1 MNDCMTFPDT
11 VEEFMEQY
19 KIIDT
24 EQVYTNGTEFVP
36 IFRMKQWFEHLSSAQ
51 PVDKDTNVPTNDII
65 SRQAAMNAC
74 KNPEDGEYAYA
85 YGDEIE
91 KRLKALPLAEQWIP
105 VSERL
110 PEEDLFTGG
119 GKQFSNSV
127 LMTVYD
133 KNDEDTIV
141 DYGHTTDGEWYS
153 DTADEFI
160 ESIADWKVIAWMP
173 LPEPYKEE
181 EE

>member
-1 MNDCMTFPDT
+1 MNDTI
-11 VEEFMEQY
+11 Y
-19 KIIDT
+19 
-24 EQVYTNGTEFVP
+24 
-36 IFRMKQWFEHLSSAQ
+36 
-51 PVDKDTNVPTNDII
+51 
-65 SRQAAMNAC
+65 RQAAIDAIC
-74 KNPEDGEYAYA
+74 RECQGTFLPCESFPC
-85 YGDEIE
+85 DEIE
-91 KRLKALPLAEQWIP
+91 ALKDLPSVQTEKTLLTVKCELDDEELRRAIENVKNAKLELIAAQQEQQWIP
-105 VSERL
+105 VTERL

>member
-1 MNDCMTFPDT
+1 MQKGEKMDD
-11 VEEFMEQY
+11 
-19 KIIDT
+19 
-24 EQVYTNGTEFVP
+24 
-36 IFRMKQWFEHLSSAQ
+36 L
-51 PVDKDTNVPTNDII
+51 I
-65 SRQAAMNAC
+65 SRQAA
-74 KNPEDGEYAYA
+74 KNEIARFLGYLDEDM
-85 YGDEIE
+85 IL
-91 KRLKALPLAEQWIP
+91 RLQVALNRLPSAQQWIP

>member
-1 MNDCMTFPDT
+1 MDD
-11 VEEFMEQY
+11 
-19 KIIDT
+19 
-24 EQVYTNGTEFVP
+24 
-36 IFRMKQWFEHLSSAQ
+36 L
-51 PVDKDTNVPTNDII
+51 I
-65 SRQAAMNAC
+65 SRQAA
-74 KNPEDGEYAYA
+74 KNEIARFLGYLDEDM
-85 YGDEIE
+85 IL
-91 KRLKALPLAEQWIP
+91 RLQVALNRLPSAQQWIP